1 MLPEPPDLYSCPFP
15 TVQLEKDGP
24 RREVEGVGS
33 DIWKLVWEQER
44 IQI

>member
-15 TVQLEKDGP
+15 TVQLEDGP

-33 DIWKLVWEQER
+33 DIWKLVWEQKR
-44 IQI
+44 IRI